1 MPLRSLIVITGSI
14 HVEGGDTHSVR
25 QKREPK
31 HTNGAATHTLTH
43 KRTVTADRRA
53 ANVISMEAMRQVRR
67 LRLLRTPFGSLVL
80 PERLPEVKELIA
92 DATRRAA
99 EFNAARGE
107 NATARLTN
115 CLLWETLRGPRLAA
129 VEGWVA
135 RGVAE
140 RVPEV
145 VTAAPVLTAP

>member
-1 MPLRSLIVITGSI
+1 MPLRPLLVITGSI

-25 QKREPK
+25 QKRGPK
-31 HTNGAATHTLTH
+31 HTNGASTHTLSH
-43 KRTVTADRRA
+43 KRTVTDDRRK

-80 PERLPEVKELIA
+80 PERLAEVKELIA

-99 EFNAARGE
+99 EFNASRGPG
-107 NATARLTN
+107 ATARLTN
-115 CLLWETLRGPRLAA
+115 CLLWEPLKGSRLAA

-135 RGVAE
+135 GGVAK
-140 RVPEV
+140 RAPAV
-145 VTAAPVLTAP
+145 VLAAPHLAAP